1 VKYDVV
7 IVGAGPAGLFA
18 AYELC
23 TNLEKS
29 PRKLS
34 ILLIDKGRRA
44 IERQCYLKIKGKC
57 MKCRPCNIMC
67 GIGGAGTLSS
77 GTINLRPDIGGDLHE
92 MIGSWDVAEKLVY
105 YVDSIFVKFGA
116 PDRIFDPSCEE
127 FRELQRKFVK
137 VGAQLVRI
145 KQRHIGTDNTPRIIE
160 NMTKYIEEHDVKIAT
175 LTEVFDVEKRQDTII
190 VRTSRGDVE
199 CSVVLMAP
207 GRSGAEW
214 FKEVAKKLGIQLEP
228 NPLDIGVRVEVP
240 YYVMEPLTKFFF
252 DPKIIVYTKTYDD
265 KVRTFCTNPG
275 GFVIRENYDDGTVGV
290 NGETYTDR
298 KSKNTNFALL
308 VSLRLTD
315 PLSDTIEYGKAIARM
330 VTKLGD
336 GRPIIQRLG
345 DLRVGRRSTWDRIR
359 RSIVEP
365 TLKEVAPGDIALALP
380 HRVVTDL
387 LEALDRIDEVI
398 PGVAS
403 SHTLLYAPE
412 IKYYSMRAVVNRFM
426 ETTVENVF
434 AAGDGAGLS
443 RGINI
448 AAATGVIAAWG
459 ILNKF
464 GIEITNPL
472 YDEYEK
478 VTAGV
483 ERT

>member
-1 VKYDVV
+1 VQYDVV

-23 TNLEKS
+23 WNLEQS
-29 PRKLS
+29 GRKLS
-34 ILLIDKGRRA
+34 ILLIDKGKRA
-44 IERQCYLKIKGKC
+44 LERVCTLKTKGRC
-57 MKCRPCNIMC
+57 AKCRPCNIMC

-92 MIGSWDVAEKLVY
+92 LIGSWDMAEKIVY

-116 PDRIFDPSCEE
+116 PDRIFDPSNED

-145 KQRHIGTDNTPRIIE
+145 RQRHIGTDNTPKVIE
-160 NMTKYIEEHDVKIAT
+160 NMTRYIESRGVKIAT
-175 LTEVFDVEKRQDTII
+175 MTEVFDIEKKSNTII
-190 VRTSRGDVE
+190 VKTSRGDVE
-199 CSVVLMAP
+199 CKTLLVAP

-214 FKEVAKKLGIQLEP
+214 FKEVAKKLGIELEP

-240 YYVMEPLTKFFF
+240 YYVMEPLTRLFF
-252 DPKIIVYTKTYDD
+252 DPKIIIYTKTYDD

-298 KSKNTNFALL
+298 KSRNTNFALL

-387 LEALDRIDEVI
+387 LEALEKLDEVI
-398 PGVAS
+398 PGIAS
-403 SHTLLYAPE
+403 THTLLYAPE
-412 IKYYSMRAVVNRFM
+412 IKYYSMKTRVNRFM
-426 ETTVENVF
+426 ETTVENIF

-448 AAATGVIAAWG
+448 AASTGIIAAWG
-459 ILNKF
+459 ILYKF
-464 GIEITNPL
+464 GIEISNTL
-472 YDEYEK
+472 FEEYDR

-483 ERT
+483 ERI

>member
-1 VKYDVV
+1 VECDVA
-7 IVGAGPAGLFA
+7 IIGAGPAGLFA

-23 TNLEKS
+23 TNLEKAN
-29 PRKLS
+29 RRLK
-34 ILLIDKGRRA
+34 ILLIDKGKRA
-44 IERQCYLKIKGKC
+44 LERQCFLKTRGKC
-57 MKCRPCNIMC
+57 MHCKPCNIMC

-77 GTINLRPDIGGDLHE
+77 GTINLRPDVGGELHE
-92 MIGSWDVAEKLVY
+92 LVGSWDLAERIVQY
-105 YVDSIFVKFGA
+105 IDSVFVKFGA
-116 PDRIFDPSCEE
+116 PDRIFDPSSDE

-145 KQRHIGTDNTPRIIE
+145 RQRHIGTDNTPRVIE
-160 NMTKYIEEHDVKIAT
+160 NMTRYIEERGVTVAT
-175 LTEVFDVEKRQDTII
+175 QTEVYYFEKKGEKI
-190 VRTSRGDVE
+190 VLHTNRGEVY
-199 CSVVLMAP
+199 CKVLLVAP
-207 GRSGAEW
+207 GRAGAEW
-214 FKEVAKKLGIQLEP
+214 FKEVAKKVGIELEP

-252 DPKIIVYTKTYDD
+252 DPKIIIYTKTYDD

-298 KSKNTNFALL
+298 KSRNTNFALL
-308 VSLRLTD
+308 VSLKLTD

-336 GRPIIQRLG
+336 GKPIVQRLG

-365 TLKEVAPGDIALALP
+365 TLKDVAPGDIALALP
-380 HRVVTDL
+380 HRIVTDL

-412 IKYYSMRAVVNRFM
+412 IKYYSMRAVVNRYM
-426 ETTVENVF
+426 ETTVENIF

-448 AAATGVIAAWG
+448 AASTGVIAAWG
-459 ILNKF
+459 ILRKF
-464 GIEITNPL
+464 GIEVTNPL
-472 YDEYEK
+472 FEEYEK
-478 VTAGV
+478 LSAG
-483 ERT
+483 E